1 MDKTNI
7 YTEIIKLIEIKQMSQ
22 SYVLFKS
29 NIKKVNHMDELL
41 LCAFN
46 KNFDEIGKE
55 IIKFNFI
62 IRNQNYE
69 YNYSP
74 FNFFC
79 FICKNEHK
87 EILLRIIEDTYFWK
101 KDKVIFEPEL
111 EQTPKQWL
119 IATAGYIMCSL
130 NKIKSLELLCDK
142 YNITKFDAEESR
154 FIETAAKNNFEELMS
169 FLINRYGFYT
179 LVEKNGI
186 CETSLYDVPKY
197 YREGTSLNNPMYM
210 DYYKTKVKIVENNNG
225 VNNNGVTNPIYTFIK
240 K

>member
-1 MDKTNI
+1 MDKTKI
-7 YTEIIKLIEIKQMSQ
+7 YDEIIKLIEVKYMTSA
-22 SYVLFKS
+22 YVLFYEQIRK
-29 NIKKVNHMDELL
+29 INHMDELIL
-41 LCAFN
+41 YAFN
-46 KNFDEIGKE
+46 SNKDGIGKE
-55 IIKFNFI
+55 ILNFNFVI
-62 IRNQNYE
+62 KTQGYE

-79 FICKNEHK
+79 FICKIEHK
-87 EILLRIIEDTYFWK
+87 NILLRIIEDSYFWK

-130 NKIKSLELLCDK
+130 NKIKSLELLCDT

-154 FIETAAKNNFEELMS
+154 FFEIAAKNNLEELMS

-179 LVEKNGI
+179 PVEKNGI
-186 CETSLYDVPKY
+186 CETSLYDVPEY
-197 YREGTSLNNPMYM
+197 YRNGKSLDNPMYM
-210 DYYKTKVKIVENNNG
+210 DFYKSKVIKQDMNG
-225 VNNNGVTNPIYTFIK
+225 VNNPMYSFIK

>member
-1 MDKTNI
+1 MDKTKI
-7 YTEIIKLIEIKQMSQ
+7 YDEIIQLIEIKYMTSA
-22 SYVLFKS
+22 YVLFYEQIRK
-29 NIKKVNHMDELL
+29 IDHMDELIL
-41 LCAFN
+41 YAFN
-46 KNFDEIGKE
+46 SNKDEIGKQ
-55 IIKFNFI
+55 IINFNFI
-62 IRNQNYE
+62 IRRQGYE

-79 FICKNEHK
+79 FICKIEHK
-87 EILLRIIEDTYFWK
+87 DILLRIIEDSYFWK

-130 NKIKSLELLCDK
+130 NKIRTVELLCDK

-154 FIETAAKNNFEELMS
+154 FFEIAAKNNLEELMS

-179 LVEKNGI
+179 PVVKNGI
-186 CETSLYDVPKY
+186 CETSLYDVPEN
-197 YREGTSLNNPMYM
+197 YREGKSLDNPMYM
-210 DYYKTKVKIVENNNG
+210 EFYKSKVIKQDIYG
-225 VNNNGVTNPIYTFIK
+225 VNNPLYTFIK